1 MIYVSSYFR
10 GDFSFAFIKIM
21 DSCRVRREKY
31 VKLSSS
37 SWHCGMVITVGINYL
52 SHNVFVKLNRW
63 AAQVGL
69 DSNSLTR
76 ILELP
81 ILN

>member
-1 MIYVSSYFR
+1 MT
-10 GDFSFAFIKIM
+10 AC
-21 DSCRVRREKY
+21 CRMRREKC

-37 SWHCGMVITVGINYL
+37 SWHSGMDITAGINYL

-63 AAQVGL
+63 STQVGL
-69 DSNSLTR
+69 DNNTLAR
-76 ILELP
+76 MLELP